1 MTGWHTPPSPTA
13 GPDAIPWKPAASAAG
28 PGQASP
34 FAPPAAP
41 ATATPD
47 ARTGPAAG
55 PITTAPFSTPARHDP
70 ALCDPAPHGPAPQ
83 DPALH
88 MTAGG
93 GPDSLTAAGPVGA
106 EADDL
111 GETRV
116 RPAAAGARPSPAFDD
131 GTTEVARSV
140 VVIGRNPAGYDGE
153 MIEYLVP
160 IRDSNR
166 SVSGTHLQVRAAGED
181 LCVTDSNS
189 TNGSTGTN
197 AAGQESELQGRTP
210 SLADVG
216 AAVHVGDRSFRVDRA

>member
-1 MTGWHTPPSPTA
+1 
-13 GPDAIPWKPAASAAG
+13 
-28 PGQASP
+28 
-34 FAPPAAP
+34 
-41 ATATPD
+41 
-47 ARTGPAAG
+47 
-55 PITTAPFSTPARHDP
+55 
-70 ALCDPAPHGPAPQ
+70 
-83 DPALH
+83 

-116 RPAAAGARPSPAFDD
+116 RSAAAGARPSLAFGD
-131 GTTEVARSV
+131 GTTEVVRSV

-197 AAGQESELQGRTP
+197 AAGQKSELQDRTP